1 MKKILH
7 IFMVLFLVGCY
18 SPNKLKEIKYEEIFK
33 VIEKRYIVL
42 FYSSSCKAC
51 LNTLELLNK
60 RIEKEKYR
68 GFSVKTGDLE
78 IKYISQKNTN
88 IGVNNYCDIK
98 LSTLPYLIFIEEKT
112 ISKELFGYSQIHKE
126 NLYIFFE

>member
-60 RIEKEKYR
+60 RIEKEKQ
-68 GFSVKTGDLE
+68 L
-78 IKYISQKNTN
+78 YISKKTNKPVKMIISNSYIVIKSTKEIPTFFKILSKRKN
-88 IGVNNYCDIK
+88 
-98 LSTLPYLIFIEEKT
+98 IFICDFINKDYFWLSN
-112 ISKELFGYSQIHKE
+112 I
-126 NLYIFFE
+126 